1 MTSKPLKKPLRVR
14 RTNAERS
21 ATTCGKLIDAA
32 IDILYRSGHAAATT
46 IEVAKRARV
55 SRGAML
61 HQFPT
66 RVDLLLAV
74 ARHIIEQQKR
84 HRRERLGGEP
94 GLKRF
99 RAAAEVSWE
108 VHSQPG
114 AIALLEIM
122 MASRND
128 RDLRKGLAP
137 FVEDW
142 MDMRRGAA
150 TRMAEDLNLPESP
163 EFEKLVV
170 FQQAVLRGLAIELVF
185 LNNGTTIDDA
195 RQLLEEYDTIF
206 AERIAREARNA
217 QSRTPTLLRSVSG

>member
-1 MTSKPLKKPLRVR
+1 MTHKHTKKAVHVR

-21 ATTCGKLIDAA
+21 ATTRGKLIDAA

-66 RVDLLLAV
+66 RVDMLLAV
-74 ARHIIEQQKR
+74 ARHIIEEQKR

-99 RAAAEVSWE
+99 HAAADVSWE
-108 VHSQPG
+108 VHSHPG
-114 AIALLEIM
+114 AIALLEIL

-137 FVEDW
+137 FVADW
-142 MDMRRGAA
+142 MEMRHAA
-150 TRMAEDLNLPESP
+150 AVRMAEDLNVSETPV
-163 EFEKLVV
+163 FETLVA
-170 FQQAVLRGLAIELVF
+170 FQQAVLRGLAIELMF
-185 LNNGTTIDDA
+185 LNNPQTIDQA
-195 RQLLEEYDTIF
+195 RRLLAEYTEFF
-206 AERIAREARNA
+206 AERTMRETRNT
-217 QSRTPTLLRSVSG
+217 QSRSPLLRSVGS